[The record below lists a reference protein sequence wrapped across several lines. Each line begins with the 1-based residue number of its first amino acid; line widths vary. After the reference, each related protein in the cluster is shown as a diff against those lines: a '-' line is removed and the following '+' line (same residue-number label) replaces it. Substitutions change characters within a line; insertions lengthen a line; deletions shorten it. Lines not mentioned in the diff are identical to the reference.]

1 MTITNALSGFSGNL
15 PTGKIIEI
23 TLNNFRNPSTLSPI
37 STFQIFTADTLGNL
51 IENCT
56 GLTLSLVNPG
66 TLNFLSSVTLQGNT
80 GINQMG
86 TYSFNFKLG
95 NPMPALG
102 WIRIIFPT
110 DVTVL
115 SPVYNAQFQI
125 SSSATITQ
133 STQSINGVSKTVI
146 DIKNGI
152 SSYV

>member
-1 MTITNALSGFSGNL
+1 
-15 PTGKIIEI
+15 
-23 TLNNFRNPSTLSPI
+23 
-37 STFQIFTADTLGNL
+37 
-51 IENCT
+51 
-56 GLTLSLVNPG
+56 
-66 TLNFLSSVTLQGNT
+66 
-80 GINQMG
+80 
-86 TYSFNFKLG
+86 
-95 NPMPALG
+95 MPALG

>member
-1 MTITNALSGFSGNL
+1 
-15 PTGKIIEI
+15 
-23 TLNNFRNPSTLSPI
+23 LNS
-37 STFQIFTADTLGNL
+37 
-51 IENCT
+51 
-56 GLTLSLVNPG
+56 
-66 TLNFLSSVTLQGNT
+66 LSSVTLQGNT

-95 NPMPALG
+95 NPMPSLG

-133 STQSINGVSKTVI
+133 ST
-146 DIKNGI
+146 
-152 SSYV
+152 

>member
-1 MTITNALSGFSGNL
+1 
-15 PTGKIIEI
+15 
-23 TLNNFRNPSTLSPI
+23 
-37 STFQIFTADTLGNL
+37 
-51 IENCT
+51 
-56 GLTLSLVNPG
+56 
-66 TLNFLSSVTLQGNT
+66 
-80 GINQMG
+80 
-86 TYSFNFKLG
+86 
-95 NPMPALG
+95 MPALG

-133 STQSINGVSKTVI
+133 STQSINGVSKTFI